1 MNSCGKPTPGLEKGP
16 LAAMGGRP
24 PRVRLERRG
33 SALRAVFSGDWRLGV
48 EPEGL
53 CEDASLS
60 VPFASASTL
69 ELTADDL
76 GAWDSSLLAVCVRF
90 RRAADARGISVSD
103 AGLPEGARNLVRL
116 ALTVPPTAG
125 AKSKEQSVPILA
137 VIGGMA
143 LAVPET
149 GKNILA
155 FLGETVLG
163 LGRLLRGKS
172 ACTADNVW
180 LCLQE
185 ASIEALPIVSLISL
199 LVGFILA
206 FVGVVQLRMFGA
218 EIYVSSLVAIGMTR
232 IMGAIMT
239 GIILAGRTGAS
250 YAAVIGT
257 MQVNEEL
264 DALTTLGVSPSD
276 YLLLPR
282 LLALTA
288 MTPLLVLYADLMGI
302 LGGFVV
308 GAGILGLD
316 PMEYYTFTRK
326 GFGLSNLWVGI
337 LHGTVFGMV
346 IALTG
351 CYQGL
356 RCGRSAEA
364 VGTATTRAVVFSIVG
379 IVLSTAALTLL
390 CNILE
395 L

>member
-1 MNSCGKPTPGLEKGP
+1 MNFCGKPTPGPQDGP
-16 LAAMGGRP
+16 LPAAGGRA

-33 SALRAVFSGDWRLGV
+33 SALRVVFSGDWRLGI

-53 CEDASLS
+53 CSDDPLS
-60 VPFASASTL
+60 VPPASASTL

-76 GAWDSSLLAVCVRF
+76 GTWDSSLLAVCVRF
-90 RRAADARGISVSD
+90 RRAADARGIPVSD

-125 AKSKEQSVPILA
+125 AKSKEETVPVLA
-137 VIGGMA
+137 VIGDMA
-143 LAVPET
+143 LAVPNA
-149 GKNILA
+149 GKHILA

-172 ACTADNVW
+172 ACTAANVW

-257 MQVNEEL
+257 MQVNEEI

-337 LHGTVFGMV
+337 LHGAIFGMV

-379 IVLSTAALTLL
+379 IVLSTAVLTLL
-390 CNILE
+390 CNILK

>member
-1 MNSCGKPTPGLEKGP
+1 M
-16 LAAMGGRP
+16 
-24 PRVRLERRG
+24 
-33 SALRAVFSGDWRLGV
+33 
-48 EPEGL
+48 
-53 CEDASLS
+53 
-60 VPFASASTL
+60 
-69 ELTADDL
+69 
-76 GAWDSSLLAVCVRF
+76 
-90 RRAADARGISVSD
+90 
-103 AGLPEGARNLVRL
+103 
-116 ALTVPPTAG
+116 
-125 AKSKEQSVPILA
+125 
-137 VIGGMA
+137 
-143 LAVPET
+143 
-149 GKNILA
+149 
-155 FLGETVLG
+155 
-163 LGRLLRGKS
+163 
-172 ACTADNVW
+172 
-180 LCLQE
+180 
-185 ASIEALPIVSLISL
+185 
-199 LVGFILA
+199 
-206 FVGVVQLRMFGA
+206 
-218 EIYVSSLVAIGMTR
+218 
-232 IMGAIMT
+232 
-239 GIILAGRTGAS
+239 
-250 YAAVIGT
+250 
-257 MQVNEEL
+257 NEEL